1 MIIDVHDHFTTAP
14 AALREYRQRML
25 KEDHPKPFDTG
36 VISDDDI
43 RDAVGPRQIK
53 HMTDKGIDRLVFS
66 PTAGAMGHPD
76 GTALHSLYWSRG
88 LQRHD

>member
-43 RDAVGPRQIK
+43 RDAVGPR
-53 HMTDKGIDRLVFS
+53 
-66 PTAGAMGHPD
+66 
-76 GTALHSLYWSRG
+76 
-88 LQRHD
+88 